1 MPAQQRKP
9 IEQLET
15 KGFIAGVRMIA
26 TGVVGL
32 VRAAIKGKVR
42 QWARAHDHGGRR
54 QSGRACRR
62 PKAKPLTGAGQG
74 LLGPIKGGHPHHNRR
89 LHCLL
94 QARLSAFEHFP
105 KRIFRVWLFPHIGG
119 SDDSAHARGRAC
131 ARADV
136 CRSRRGVP
144 CLCARHMC
152 RHILRD
158 RERARSAS
166 RRAVTDAPA
175 WRDASRGE
183 TSLARAGAI
192 GCEHPAAAVAET
204 SPRRQGVK
212 LP

>member
-62 PKAKPLTGAGQG
+62 PKAK
-74 LLGPIKGGHPHHNRR
+74 
-89 LHCLL
+89 
-94 QARLSAFEHFP
+94 
-105 KRIFRVWLFPHIGG
+105 V
-119 SDDSAHARGRAC
+119 
-131 ARADV
+131 
-136 CRSRRGVP
+136 
-144 CLCARHMC
+144 
-152 RHILRD
+152 
-158 RERARSAS
+158 
-166 RRAVTDAPA
+166 
-175 WRDASRGE
+175 
-183 TSLARAGAI
+183 
-192 GCEHPAAAVAET
+192 
-204 SPRRQGVK
+204 